1 VALVDGIETVYYETA
16 NMEQSVRFYTE
27 VLGLTLKNR
36 HGIDWAEYDVGGVDL
51 AIAGELAR
59 KPEPGGATVV
69 LRTTDLDALVAALDA
84 ADMRH
89 EPVDESGG
97 ARMLSF
103 EDPDRN
109 RLFAVQPLSTPE
121 S

>member
-1 VALVDGIETVYYETA
+1 MALVDGIETVYYETA

-59 KPEPGGATVV
+59 KPEQGGATVV
-69 LRTTDLDALVAALDA
+69 LRTADMDALVAALDA

-97 ARMLSF
+97 AKMLSF

-109 RLFAVQPLSTPE
+109 RLFAVQPL
-121 S
+121 